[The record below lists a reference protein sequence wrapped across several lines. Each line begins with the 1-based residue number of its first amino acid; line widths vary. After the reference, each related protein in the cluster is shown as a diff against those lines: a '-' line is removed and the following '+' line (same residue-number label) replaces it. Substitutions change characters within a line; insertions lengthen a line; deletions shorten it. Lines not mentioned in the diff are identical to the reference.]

1 MAPPAVCMLSA
12 SFVPTFGGTERQCWL
27 LTEWLAAAGV
37 PVAVLTRAAGKGVEV
52 PRAPFPVHRLPA
64 GGGSRLAGLCYAL
77 AGACWVAARGDR
89 FSVLHAHQAL
99 SPALA
104 AVLAKRL
111 RPRLRVVV
119 KVACSGTWSDFRL
132 AQARPFYHRRIAM
145 LRAVD
150 RFVVLNPESATE
162 LEEVGLGAVPARL
175 VPNGVDARRFAP
187 AGPGQRLAL
196 RERLGLSAS
205 EPVALFVGRLE
216 RRKGLDL
223 LPAAWADLECRGAA
237 PRLLIAGPG
246 DPDVWIREAR
256 ALGVES
262 RVTFLGARTDVAD
275 LYRAADL
282 FVFPSRSEGC
292 PNAVLEAMAS
302 ALPVVATDVA
312 GNREVMGEDG
322 KAGWLVPAETPS
334 ALAEAIATLV
344 AAPALRR
351 DIGAAA
357 RAAVLDRFDI
367 QRVGAQYL
375 SLYEEL
381 QESRWGGAGC

>member
-1 MAPPAVCMLSA
+1 
-12 SFVPTFGGTERQCWL
+12 
-27 LTEWLAAAGV
+27 
-37 PVAVLTRAAGKGVEV
+37 
-52 PRAPFPVHRLPA
+52 
-64 GGGSRLAGLCYAL
+64 
-77 AGACWVAARGDR
+77 
-89 FSVLHAHQAL
+89 VLHAHQAL